1 MITTQLRRH
10 KRIALDTS
18 VLIYHL
24 QGYPHYSEQTSAFL
38 DAIQGGNCQGVSLF
52 ELLVMPLRKEQP
64 GVADE
69 YEILLTNFPSL
80 TLAPLTRDVMLA
92 AAALRA
98 KYGLKTPD
106 ALIVA
111 TALEQQATLLV
122 TNDRRW
128 RRVPGIEIYCLSD
141 AIACIDSDDFREE

>member
-1 MITTQLRRH
+1 MITTLLRRH

-24 QGYPHYSEQTSAFL
+24 EGHPHYSEQTSAFL
-38 DAIQGGNCQGVSLF
+38 DAIQGGSCQGVVSDLSLF

-69 YEILLTNFPSL
+69 YEILLTNFPNL
-80 TLAPLTRDVMLA
+80 TLAPLTRDVILT

-98 KYGLKTPD
+98 RHGLKTPD
-106 ALIVA
+106 ALIIA
-111 TALEQQATLLV
+111 TALEQKATLLV
-122 TNDRRW
+122 TNDRSW

-141 AIACIDSDDFREE
+141 AVSPGSGQ